1 VAVGASPSIATLE
14 LKGFDGGLNL
24 RDAWAEIEPNETPLA
39 WNVIYDERGAV
50 IARLGLNKLN
60 GASLLPQPPG
70 YLYYSKVADALL
82 AYISSDAGNGKLYK
96 STDGGATWASV
107 YAAFTA
113 GASGAIVDFHNAVV
127 VVNTLD
133 GVYVFPSGLGAPTH
147 TAGGANNMDEIRGS
161 TIAAWGNRVIVSG
174 DIRNDA
180 THSVARVAAC
190 AIADPTTW
198 NNTVA
203 GSWTNDLREVDDQSV
218 TLIGAG
224 QGVDIN
230 QKPTLYVCKQNSA
243 YRIND
248 TESGAYT
255 TLHASGAGAASGN
268 AAATVLGRIVTI
280 NDVGIWVTDGIQ
292 TPKRISD
299 KIQPLFEQDL
309 DLSTLATW
317 TAGVQR
323 DRVVFNATRKSG
335 DRLQIEYHPLVGWL
349 AVHKGLSLGPTTV
362 YTKNTRKLIAA
373 SSVNGKV
380 YQQGVGGTDDG
391 TAIDCF
397 WSSKDFPLIGG
408 REARLRYLRMWGRG
422 EFTMYMRTDY
432 SRDQG
437 TAFPVSYSSGGF
449 QWGIDRWNIGTWG
462 RYVYVGDELIPL
474 SDVGRT
480 AQIAIAATTTTS
492 AQAPQLLDDGVNP
505 EVGSFGFY
513 EAQLQLVP
521 CGR

>member
-1 VAVGASPSIATLE
+1 
-14 LKGFDGGLNL
+14 
-24 RDAWAEIEPNETPLA
+24 
-39 WNVIYDERGAV
+39 
-50 IARLGLNKLN
+50 
-60 GASLLPQPPG
+60 
-70 YLYYSKVADALL
+70 
-82 AYISSDAGNGKLYK
+82 
-96 STDGGATWASV
+96 
-107 YAAFTA
+107 
-113 GASGAIVDFHNAVV
+113 
-127 VVNTLD
+127 VNTLD

-203 GSWTNDLREVDDQSV
+203 GSWTNDLREVDDQAV

-309 DLSTLATW
+309 DLSTLASW

-323 DRVVFNATRKSG
+323 DRVVFNVTRKSG

-391 TAIDCF
+391 VAIDCF

-422 EFTMYMRTDY
+422 AFTMYMRTDY

-437 TAFPVSYSSGGF
+437 TRTRSTTRATGF
-449 QWGIDRWNIGTWG
+449 QWGHRPVEHRHAG
-462 RYVYVGDELIPL
+462 
-474 SDVGRT
+474 
-480 AQIAIAATTTTS
+480 AATSTS
-492 AQAPQLLDDGVNP
+492 ATN
-505 EVGSFGFY
+505 
-513 EAQLQLVP
+513 
-521 CGR
+521 